1 MYSSTCTSAH
11 VPYVVHSC
19 TVKIDCTAAGSERGV
34 ARAGRPAAS
43 RLRTGVARSGARGS
57 ASGSISY
64 ITAHGSPRSLAG
76 QWARS
81 LASVCRIVRAH
92 RRTAASEGS
101 LARGGAGHRGDFC
114 PTFEKTWAIQPY
126 LQEPL
131 GLAALSRAT
140 VASATVRTAA
150 AIIQAPFM
158 CTKSA
163 LYEAAGCG
171 GDDGGGGA
179 GMVVSSTVYTK

>member
-1 MYSSTCTSAH
+1 MA
-11 VPYVVHSC
+11 V
-19 TVKIDCTAAGSERGV
+19 RGTE
-34 ARAGRPAAS
+34 G
-43 RLRTGVARSGARGS
+43 
-57 ASGSISY
+57 I
-64 ITAHGSPRSLAG
+64 
-76 QWARS
+76 WARLLKKPGPYS
-81 LASVCRIVRAH
+81 RICRNRSV
-92 RRTAASEGS
+92 S
-101 LARGGAGHRGDFC
+101 
-114 PTFEKTWAIQPY
+114 
-126 LQEPL
+126 
-131 GLAALSRAT
+131 ALSRAT